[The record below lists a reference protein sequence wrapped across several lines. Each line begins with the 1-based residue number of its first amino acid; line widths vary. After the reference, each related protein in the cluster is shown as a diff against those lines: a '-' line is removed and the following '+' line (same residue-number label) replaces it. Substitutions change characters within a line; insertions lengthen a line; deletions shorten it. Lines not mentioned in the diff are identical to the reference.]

1 MGTELLVVGCSHRT
15 APLELRESLAFA
27 PEQVLEA
34 LRLAR
39 HEKVLAET
47 MILSTCHRTEFYS
60 LTADVPRAELYVH
73 EMVSRLKGSDLLG
86 SGPYA
91 YAYRDRDTARHL
103 LRVATGL
110 DSVVVGEVQ
119 ILGQVKDAYSLA
131 CQGGSAGVF
140 LSRLLETALRA
151 GKRARAETE
160 IGAGAVSFTSAA
172 VTLTKKIF
180 SDLADKH
187 VLVVGA
193 GEFGRL
199 AAQHFAGERPA
210 EIVIANRT
218 RARAEAVAGEIG
230 GGAQAADLRDLEP
243 LLRRA
248 DVVVT
253 AVASGHP
260 VFDEEMVR
268 RVVRERNG
276 SSLVFADLGVPRNV
290 APSVSRLDN
299 VFLYSLESLQTIV
312 DQNLARR
319 RREVPRV
326 EAIVEE
332 EIEHFYLWMRG
343 LQVTPVV
350 KELRER
356 FESIRAREVEARLRQ
371 MNPADRNA
379 VEALTR
385 SIVNKLLHRPTTQI
399 RMIDADSPDGLIRL
413 DAVRELFGLD
423 ATGADADGAGGAARD
438 GEGHGLDG
446 TGEKS

>member
-1 MGTELLVVGCSHRT
+1 MSPELLVVGCSHRT

-39 HEKVLAET
+39 HENVLAET

-60 LTADVPRAELYVH
+60 LATDVSRAEAYVR
-73 EMVSRLKGSDLLG
+73 EMISRLKGSDLLG

-91 YAYRDRDTARHL
+91 YAYRDHETARHL

-110 DSVVVGEVQ
+110 DSIVLGEVQ
-119 ILGQVKDAYSLA
+119 ILGQVKEAYNLA

-151 GKRARAETE
+151 GKRARSETE

-180 SDLADKH
+180 SDLSDKH
-187 VLVVGA
+187 VLIVGA

-199 AAQHFAGERPA
+199 AAQHFLAERPG
-210 EIVIANRT
+210 ELVVANRT
-218 RARAEAVAGEIG
+218 RAHAEKLCEELD
-230 GGAQAADLRDLEP
+230 GGAQPADLRELEA

-248 DVVVT
+248 DVVVSAVT
-253 AVASGHP
+253 ASQPILDEDTVRHVA
-260 VFDEEMVR
+260 
-268 RVVRERNG
+268 RERAG
-276 SSLVFADLGVPRNV
+276 RALVLADLGVPRNV
-290 APSVSRLDN
+290 APSAARLDN

-312 DQNLARR
+312 DQNLAKR
-319 RREVPRV
+319 RREIPRV

-332 EIEHFYLWMRG
+332 EIERYFQWTRG

-356 FESIRAREVEARLRQ
+356 FEAIRAHEVETRLRGL
-371 MNPADRNA
+371 NPADRSA
-379 VEALTR
+379 VDALTR
-385 SIVNKLLHRPTTQI
+385 SIINKILHRPTTQI
-399 RMIDADSPDGLIRL
+399 RSIDVTSPEGLSRL

-423 ATGADADGAGGAARD
+423 GAGTNADAAGAADTVLNGRD
-438 GEGHGLDG
+438 EGPA
-446 TGEKS
+446 EPE